1 MIGQTVSHYKII
13 EELGSGGMGT
23 VYKAQDTKLDRFVAL
38 KFLPPHLSQA
48 EEEKKRFIHEA
59 KAASALDHP
68 NICSIYEIDETADGQ
83 MFIVMACYEG
93 ESLKVKIDR
102 GPLPVEETLDIAIQ
116 IARGLEKAHAKG
128 IVHRDIKPANVLIT
142 EDGQVKI
149 IDFGLAKLKGHT
161 ILTKTGTTLGTVAY
175 MSPEQTK
182 GAKVDQRAD
191 IWALGVMLYE
201 MLAGENPFKGDY
213 EQAVMYSIVSE
224 DPEFITKIRSEVPAK
239 MEQILEKAL
248 AKNPDKRFQT
258 TEEMLE
264 ELKNVMEEL
273 KEGRR
278 KKQPLY
284 RLGRKQLKIVYRTLV
299 GVLVA
304 IITLGVYLWLSQFSE
319 PKPVSI
325 ALLPLESITPNA
337 EQEWFTDGITDALI
351 TNLARISGLR
361 VISRSAVMK
370 YKGSDKTASEI
381 AGDLGISYLIEGS
394 VLRLGEQINVTTRLI
409 DATSNDYLW
418 AQEYQRDYKDILSLQ
433 GEVARA
439 IAGQIRVK
447 LTPYE
452 QNLLS
457 SKREVNPKAY
467 DAYLK
472 GKFYLFKLTPQDLET
487 ALKYYELAT
496 ELDPEYSLGYAGIA
510 GVWLG
515 RAQNGYVSYDVASAK
530 AKPAA
535 TKALEL
541 DSTLAEVQ
549 SMIGGFNAW
558 LEWNWEQSVTAYEKA
573 IKFNPSL
580 AEARAYYS
588 HVLFFL
594 NRPED
599 SMKQI
604 ELALELDPFNP
615 LFQALYAMDLM
626 YARRYDDAI
635 KTLEKIRQTAPRDP
649 VVLSTLK
656 SAYHQ
661 KQMYQEAL
669 EIWRFSFE
677 VYKDHEA
684 IQALNRGNDEGGY
697 SVALQ
702 RVAEI
707 MIERSKIKY
716 VTPWQIATLYT
727 RAGMNDEAINWFEK
741 AYEAH
746 DNNMPYLSVDPIFDS
761 LRDDPRFKNLIK
773 RMGLKS

>member
-1 MIGQTVSHYKII
+1 MIGQTISHYKII

-23 VYKAQDTKLDRFVAL
+23 VYKAQDTRLDRFVAL

-83 MFIVMACYEG
+83 MFIAMACYEG
-93 ESLKVKIDR
+93 ESLKDKIDR
-102 GPLPVEETLDIAIQ
+102 GPLQVEEALNITIQ

-128 IVHRDIKPANVLIT
+128 IIHRDIKPANILIT
-142 EDGQVKI
+142 DDGQVKI
-149 IDFGLAKLKGHT
+149 IDFGLAKLKGRT
-161 ILTKTGTTLGTVAY
+161 ILTKAGTTLGTVAY

-182 GAKVDQRAD
+182 GAKVDQRTD

-213 EQAVMYSIVSE
+213 EQAVMYSIVNE
-224 DPEFITKIRSEVPAK
+224 DPEFITKLRSEVPAK
-239 MEQILEKAL
+239 MERILEKAL

-264 ELKNVMEEL
+264 ELKNTVEEL

-278 KKQPLY
+278 QKQPLY
-284 RLGRKQLKIVYRTLV
+284 RLGRKQRRTVSRILSVILV
-299 GVLVA
+299 
-304 IITLGVYLWLSQFSE
+304 IIIFGVYLWLSQISE
-319 PKPVSI
+319 TKPISI
-325 ALLPLESITPNA
+325 ALLPLVSITPNA

-370 YKGSDKTASEI
+370 YKGSDKTASDI
-381 AGDLGISYLIEGS
+381 AEDLGISYLIEGS
-394 VLRLGEQINVTTRLI
+394 VIRVGEQINVNTRLI
-409 DATSNDYLW
+409 DAASNDYLW
-418 AQEYQRDYKDILSLQ
+418 AQEFKRDYKDILSLQ
-433 GEVARA
+433 GEVARS

-457 SKREVNPKAY
+457 NKREVNPKAY

-472 GKFYLFKLTPQDLET
+472 GNFYWSKLTPQDLET

-496 ELDPEYSLGYAGIA
+496 ELDPEYALGYAGIA
-510 GVWLG
+510 LVWLG

-535 TKALEL
+535 AKALEL

-549 SMIGGFNAW
+549 SMMGGFNAW

-594 NRPED
+594 NHPED
-599 SMKQI
+599 GMKQI
-604 ELALELDPFNP
+604 ELALELDPFNS

-626 YARRYDDAI
+626 YIRRYDDAI
-635 KTLEKIRQTAPRDP
+635 ETIEKIRQTAPRDP
-649 VVLSTLK
+649 VALSTLK

-677 VYKDHEA
+677 IHEDHEA

-707 MIERSKIKY
+707 MIERSKTRY

-727 RAGMNDEAINWFEK
+727 RAGMNDEAIKWFEK
-741 AYEAH
+741 AFTAH

-761 LRDDPRFKNLIK
+761 LRDDPRFKNLVK

>member
-1 MIGQTVSHYKII
+1 MIGQTISHYKII

-38 KFLPPHLSQA
+38 KFLPPHLCQA
-48 EEEKKRFIHEA
+48 SEEKQRFIHEA

-83 MFIVMACYEG
+83 MFIAMACYEG

-102 GPLPVEETLDIAIQ
+102 GPLPVEQTLDIAIQ

-128 IVHRDIKPANVLIT
+128 IIHRDIKPANIFIT

-149 IDFGLAKLKGHT
+149 IDFGLAKLKGQT
-161 ILTKTGTTLGTVAY
+161 ILTKAGTTLGTVAY
-175 MSPEQTK
+175 MSPEQTR
-182 GAKVDQRAD
+182 GAEVDHRAD
-191 IWALGVMLYE
+191 IWALSVMLYE
-201 MLAGENPFKGDY
+201 MLAGKNPFKGDY
-213 EQAVMYSIVSE
+213 EQAVMYSIVYE
-224 DPEFITKIRSEVPAK
+224 DPEFITKVRSDVPAK
-239 MEQILEKAL
+239 MDHILEKAL
-248 AKNPDKRFQT
+248 TKNADKRFQT
-258 TEEMLE
+258 IEEMLKE
-264 ELKNVMEEL
+264 LQNALQELKN
-273 KEGRR
+273 GQR
-278 KKQPLY
+278 KRQLWY
-284 RLGRKQLKIVYRTLV
+284 RLGRKQRRTVFRIFTILLAIVILS
-299 GVLVA
+299 
-304 IITLGVYLWLSQFSE
+304 IYLLLNQISE
-319 PKPVSI
+319 NKPVSI
-325 ALLPLESITPNA
+325 ALLPLVSITPNA

-351 TNLARISGLR
+351 TNLAQIGGLR
-361 VISRSAVMK
+361 VIARKSVMK

-381 AGDLGISYLIEGS
+381 AEELGTSYLIEGA
-394 VLRLGEQINVTTRLI
+394 VIRVGEQIRITTRLI
-409 DATSNDYLW
+409 DAASNNYLW
-418 AQEYQRDYKDILSLQ
+418 AQEYKRDYKDILSLQ

-439 IAGQIRVK
+439 IAGQIQVK

-457 SKREVNPKAY
+457 SAREVNPKAY

-472 GKFYLFKLTPQDLET
+472 GKFYWFKLTPQDLET
-487 ALKYYELAT
+487 AQKYYELAI
-496 ELDPEYSLGYAGIA
+496 ELDPDYALGYAGVA
-510 GVWLG
+510 SVWLG
-515 RAQNGYVSYDVASAK
+515 RAQNGYAPYDVVSAR

-535 TKALEL
+535 AKALEL

-549 SMIGGFNAW
+549 SMMGGFNAW
-558 LEWNWEQSVTAYEKA
+558 FEWNWEQSVTAYEKA

-604 ELALELDPFNP
+604 KLALELDPFNP
-615 LFQALYAMDLM
+615 LFQGLYAMDLM

-635 KTLEKIRQTAPRDP
+635 ETLEKIRQTAPRDP
-649 VVLSTLK
+649 VALSTLK

-661 KQMYQEAL
+661 KQMFQKAL
-669 EIWRFSFE
+669 NVWRFSFE
-677 VYKDHEA
+677 VYNDSEA
-684 IQALNRGNDEGGY
+684 IQALDQGNDEGGY

-702 RVAEI
+702 RVAEL
-707 MIERSKIKY
+707 MIERSKTKY

-727 RAGMNDEAINWFEK
+727 RAGMNDEAIKWFEK

-746 DNNMPYLSVDPIFDS
+746 DNNIPYLSVDPIFDS

>member
-1 MIGQTVSHYKII
+1 MIGQTISHYKII
-13 EELGSGGMGT
+13 KELGSGGMGT
-23 VYKAQDTKLDRFVAL
+23 VYKAWDNKLDRFVAL

-48 EEEKKRFIHEA
+48 GEEKKRFIHEA
-59 KAASALDHP
+59 RAASALDHP

-83 MFIVMACYEG
+83 MFIVMACYDG

-102 GPLPVEETLDIAIQ
+102 GPLLVEQSLDIAIQ
-116 IARGLEKAHAKG
+116 IALGLEKAHAKG
-128 IVHRDIKPANVLIT
+128 VIHRDIKPANILIT
-142 EDGQVKI
+142 EDGEVKI
-149 IDFGLAKLKGHT
+149 IDFGLAKLKGQT
-161 ILTKTGTTLGTVAY
+161 ILTKAGTTLGTVAY
-175 MSPEQTK
+175 MSPEQTR
-182 GAKVDQRAD
+182 GAMVDHRAD
-191 IWALGVMLYE
+191 IWALGVMIYE
-201 MLAGENPFKGDY
+201 MLAGENPFKGEY
-213 EQAVMYSIVSE
+213 EQAVMYSIVNE
-224 DPEFITKIRSEVPAK
+224 DPEFITKVRSDVPAK
-239 MEQILEKAL
+239 MDYILEKAL
-248 AKNPDKRFQT
+248 TKNLDKRFQT
-258 TEEMLE
+258 IEEMSK
-264 ELKNVMEEL
+264 ELKNTVEEL
-273 KEGRR
+273 KEGQHQ
-278 KKQPLY
+278 KQPLY
-284 RLGRKQLKIVYRTLV
+284 RLGRKQRRIISRISIAIL
-299 GVLVA
+299 A
-304 IITLGVYLWLSQFSE
+304 IIIFGVYLWLSQISE
-319 PKPVSI
+319 TRPVSI
-325 ALLPLESITPNA
+325 ALLPLESIAPNA

-370 YKGSDKTASEI
+370 YKESDKSASDI

-394 VLRLGEQINVTTRLI
+394 VIRVGEQINITTRLI
-409 DATSNDYLW
+409 DAASNNYLW
-418 AQEYQRDYKDILSLQ
+418 AQEYKRDYKDILSLQ
-433 GEVARA
+433 SEVARA

-447 LTPYE
+447 LTHYE
-452 QNLLS
+452 QSLLS

-472 GKFYLFKLTPQDLET
+472 GNFYWSKLTLQDLET
-487 ALKYYELAT
+487 AQKYYELVI
-496 ELDPEYSLGYAGIA
+496 ELDPDYALGYAGVA
-510 GVWLG
+510 SVWLG
-515 RAQNGYVSYDVASAK
+515 RGQNGYAPYDVVSAR

-535 TKALEL
+535 AKALEL

-549 SMIGGFNAW
+549 SMMGGFSAW
-558 LEWNWEQSVTAYEKA
+558 FEWNWEQSVTAYEKA

-580 AEARAYYS
+580 AQARAYYS

-599 SMKQI
+599 GMKQI

-615 LFQALYAMDLM
+615 LYQALYAMDLM

-635 KTLEKIRQTAPRDP
+635 ETLEKIRQTAPLDP
-649 VVLSTLK
+649 VALSTLK

-661 KQMYQEAL
+661 KQMFQKAL
-669 EIWRFSFE
+669 EVWRFSFE
-677 VYKDHEA
+677 VNKDHEA
-684 IQALNRGNDEGGY
+684 IQALDRGNDEGGY

-707 MIERSKIKY
+707 MIERSKTKY

-727 RAGMNDEAINWFEK
+727 RAGMNDEAIKWFEK

-773 RMGLKS
+773 KIGL